1 MNMNQN
7 NININSNNMNN
18 MNQMMPNMNPMIS
31 NMNPMISNMNP
42 MIQNMNPMMSN
53 INPMMQNMNPMMSNI
68 NPMMPNMNPM
78 MQNMNMINNNQNFL
92 NGQIQFNP
100 NEFINVNNQMN
111 MMDQMANNQFNFMGN
126 IGIQQSQNKSQN
138 NKNEEINLKFANNND
153 NNKIINIKCKF
164 DELFED
170 IINRYWYT
178 INIKNPP
185 EAKYTFKSK
194 NLPTFFTVGELGLI
208 NDNII
213 QIEIKKNDKKIN
225 ETDKNKLKN
234 GTNQYILVTKWI
246 DYSSKYG
253 LGYLLNNGYYGV
265 YFNDGTKIILNP
277 NINKFYYIEKY
288 LEGKKDI
295 DSDLYNLDNY
305 PENLKKKVTL
315 LSHFKNYLE
324 NQTKKDNKNSNSL
337 KENIIKKDDNNIPF
351 IYVKKWIIVKY
362 GILFKLTNK
371 IFQLCFNDK
380 TELVLSSENKLVIYS
395 NKNREKSIYSL
406 NTALNSDNEEMVK
419 KLKYTKVILERMLAE
434 SQKKKMEKNSNK

>member
-1 MNMNQN
+1 MLNSVNIPKY
-7 NININSNNMNN
+7 NINTNTMNNANNNMI
-18 MNQMMPNMNPMIS
+18 PNADSKVTNFNFITL
-31 NMNPMISNMNP
+31 
-42 MIQNMNPMMSN
+42 N
-53 INPMMQNMNPMMSNI
+53 I
-68 NPMMPNMNPM
+68 
-78 MQNMNMINNNQNFL
+78 NMINNNQNFL
-92 NGQIQFNP
+92 EEQIQFNP
-100 NEFINVNNQMN
+100 NEFNIMNNQIP
-111 MMDQMANNQFNFMGN
+111 NNQFNSTGN
-126 IGIQQSQNKSQN
+126 TDLQQSQNQSQN
-138 NKNEEINLKFANNND
+138 NTIEEMTLKFSNSNNINS
-153 NNKIINIKCKF
+153 IINIKCKLN
-164 DELFED
+164 ELFND
-170 IINRYWYT
+170 VINRYWYT

-194 NLPTFFTVGELGLI
+194 NLQTFFTVGELGLI

-225 ETDKNKLKN
+225 ETDKNKSKN

-277 NINKFYYIEKY
+277 NINKFYYIEKN
-288 LEGKKDI
+288 LEAKKEKV
-295 DSDLYNLDNY
+295 SDLYNLDNY

-315 LSHFKNYLE
+315 LSHFKKYLE

-380 TELVLSSENKLVIYS
+380 TELVLSSEKKLVIYF
-395 NKNREKSIYSL
+395 NKNREKNIYSL
-406 NTALNSDNEEMVK
+406 NTALDSDNGEMVK
-419 KLKYTKVILERMLAE
+419 KLKYTKDILQRMLAE
-434 SQKKKMEKNSNK
+434 FQKNKMEKNGNK